1 MAFWDSAS
9 VHSNSTEASL
19 LRTQRGPVS
28 SDVSYP
34 ETEVTN
40 KWHPGITLAFI
51 VGTCSLLWGGIF
63 LAVRLLF

>member
-1 MAFWDSAS
+1 MAFGDGAS
-9 VHSNSTEASL
+9 IHSNRTEAL
-19 LRTQRGPVS
+19 LRTQRDTAS
-28 SDVSYP
+28 TDASYP

-51 VGTCSLLWGGIF
+51 VVTCSLLWGGIF